1 MSNAI
6 WLAALVLVYGILSR
20 RLSTTIVTGPIVFTA
35 FGLIMGAAGLG
46 LIDLSLETETITVIG
61 EVTLVL
67 VLFTDAARIDI
78 PRLRTQAA
86 LPLRMLASL
95 PLVIAL
101 GGAIAMLVFP
111 DLELFTAG
119 VLGAVLAPTDATL
132 GQVVVTDDRI
142 PVRIRQT
149 LNVESG
155 LNDGIVLPFVTIL
168 LSLAGAQDGVE
179 SVGTALA
186 FVGGQI
192 GYALLIG
199 VGIGCAAAY
208 AVDWASERGWMTKG
222 YQQLATLA
230 VALMIFGLSEAVGGN
245 GFIAA
250 FVGGLAF
257 GSLASHRLDEL
268 YEFAE
273 QEGALLT
280 VVIFVILGASL
291 VPDLI
296 TGLDLRTAAYVVL
309 SLTVVRMV
317 PIALSLLGTGLRASS
332 VAFLAWF
339 GPRGLATILFGLLVV
354 EQADLEQG
362 SQILSIAL
370 WTVLASVVAHGLSAV
385 PLVGLYTRSLHSVTT
400 EEEDMAEM
408 QEMTEFPTRV
418 PGGME
423 SSGEVKA

>member
-6 WLAALVLVYGILSR
+6 WLAALVLSYGVVSR
-20 RLSTTIVTGPIVFTA
+20 RLNTTVLTGPILFTA
-35 FGLIMGAAGLG
+35 FGLVMGAAGLG
-46 LIDLSLETETITVIG
+46 LIDLSLDTETIKLIG

-78 PRLRTQAA
+78 PRLRTQAG

-95 PLVIAL
+95 PVVIGL
-101 GGAIAMLVFP
+101 GAILALWLFP
-111 DLELFTAG
+111 DLDLFAAA

-155 LNDGIVLPFVTIL
+155 LNDGIVLPFVTIF
-168 LSLAGAQDGVE
+168 LSLAGAQEGVE
-179 SVGTALA
+179 SVGEALA

-192 GYALLIG
+192 GYALLAG

-208 AVDWASERGWMTKG
+208 LVDRASARGWMTRG

-230 VALMIFGLSEAVGGN
+230 VALLIFAVAEAVGGN

-257 GSLASHRLDEL
+257 GSLAAHRLDEF

-280 VVIFVILGASL
+280 VVVFVVLGASL
-291 VPDLI
+291 VPDLVRR
-296 TGLDLRTAAYVVL
+296 LDLRTAAYVIL
-309 SLTVVRMV
+309 SLTVVRML
-317 PIALSLLGTGLRASS
+317 PIALSLVGTGLRGSS
-332 VAFLAWF
+332 IAFLGWF

-354 EQADLEQG
+354 EEADLSHG
-362 SQILSIAL
+362 DMILSTAL
-370 WTVLASVVAHGLSAV
+370 WTVLASILAHGLSAV
-385 PLVGLYTRSLHSVTT
+385 PVVGLYTRSLHSA
-400 EEEDMAEM
+400 EDAADDMAEM
-408 QEMTEFPTRV
+408 QDMAEFPTRV
-418 PGGME
+418 LGGME
-423 SSGEVKA
+423 SSDEV